1 MNCLG
6 EVVPD
11 LTLLFPLTSF
21 FLYGFR
27 GRVLQLQDLV
37 KARESHAQ
45 GMQATRTG
53 AVPKQLH
60 DLRQMVSPSPL
71 VGPSVHPKP
80 HL

>member
-1 MNCLG
+1 M
-6 EVVPD
+6 
-11 LTLLFPLTSF
+11 
-21 FLYGFR
+21 
-27 GRVLQLQDLV
+27 LQLQDLV